1 MNKKIVLGVVVL
13 GVFLGLGYLYNQK
26 NEEFKLITN
35 DQELAEFMQN
45 MEEGDLER
53 YLAKKDEL
61 YAQDTYG
68 GATPEET
75 LDLYIEALKVVDL
88 ELASRYFRLED
99 QENEL
104 IELQEMTKEEIDEYV
119 SFLEIDSKNKR
130 HDDLSGSYEI
140 DVLYQG
146 GNVTVAKFILNEQ
159 TNKWKMESIKN

>member
-35 DQELAEFMQN
+35 DQELAEFMKN
-45 MEEGDLER
+45 MEEGDVEE
-53 YLAKKDEL
+53 YLAKKDQL

-75 LDLYIEALKVVDL
+75 LDLYIKALKEENF
-88 ELASRYFRLED
+88 ELASKYFKLED

-104 IELQEMTKEEIDEYV
+104 AELQGMTKEGVVEYV
-119 SFLEIDSKNKR
+119 SFLEIEPKNKR
-130 HDDLSGSYEI
+130 YDDMLNSYEI
-140 DVLYQG
+140 DVLYDG
-146 GNVTVAKFILNEQ
+146 GNVTISKFILNQQ
-159 TNKWKMESIKN
+159 TNKWKMENIKN